1 MSTSCLLLGH
11 LLFLLGFTPM
21 VGLALLP
28 EEDHIQATSG
38 SESGDLFVNLFFKY
52 ACVISVKETTK
63 ESGQKISYWITIN
76 LSYI

>member
-11 LLFLLGFTPM
+11 LLFLGFTPM

-38 SESGDLFVNLFFKY
+38 SESETYQNPVSLNMRLCY
-52 ACVISVKETTK
+52 LSKETTK